1 MLLSITQT
9 QPPATDLGYLLHKH
23 PDRAQVFELPFGQ
36 ARVFY
41 PEANRDRCTATLLLE
56 IDPVAL
62 SRKKSKYDGRPLAP
76 YVNDRPYAA
85 SSFLSVAIAK
95 VFSTAMSGRCKPK
108 PELVEA
114 RLPLQVEIPVLP
126 CRGGEGLLRQ
136 LFEPLGYRVGARAG
150 ELDAQFPEWGA
161 SPYLAVELRHDEVR
175 LADLLSHLY
184 VLIPVLDDDKHYWVG
199 DDEIEKLLR
208 HGEGWLQEHPAKESI
223 TRRYLKRQGRLTRMA
238 LAQLRDDE
246 EETSDRLDAATQTEA
261 TLERPLSLNQQRI
274 ASVVDVLKQRGAK
287 RVADLGCG
295 EGKLLKSLLA
305 EPSFEAIAGVDVS
318 PRVLEKAR
326 DRLHLFRL
334 PERQRDRLQLWHGS
348 LMYADE
354 RLRDYEAVAVVEVIE
369 HMERDRLSTFERVL
383 FEIHQPQLAIV
394 TTPNREYNVRF
405 ESLPAGK
412 LRHRDHRFEWTRAEF
427 ERWARGVGDRHGY
440 RVEFYP
446 IGAVDDEVGAPTQMG
461 VFSK

>member
-9 QPPATDLGYLLHKH
+9 RPPATDLGYLLHKH
-23 PDRAQVFELPFGQ
+23 PDRAQAFELPFGQ

-41 PEANRDRCTATLLLE
+41 PEATRDRCTATLLLE

-62 SRKKSKYDGRPLAP
+62 SRRKSKYDGRPLEP

-114 RLPLQVEIPVLP
+114 LLPLQVELPVLP
-126 CRGGEGLLRQ
+126 CRGGEELLRQ
-136 LFEPLGYRVGARAG
+136 LFEPLGYRVSAQAG
-150 ELDAQFPEWGA
+150 KLDAQFPEWGA
-161 SPYLAVELRHDEVR
+161 SPYLAVALQHDGVR

-199 DDEIEKLLR
+199 DEEIEKLLR
-208 HGEGWLQEHPAKESI
+208 HGEGWLKEHPARESI
-223 TRRYLKRQGRLTRMA
+223 TRRYLKRQGRLTRAA
-238 LAQLRDDE
+238 LAHLREDE

-261 TLERPLSLNQQRI
+261 TLERPLSLNQQRMT
-274 ASVVDVLKQRGAK
+274 AVVDMLKQRGAK

-295 EGKLLKSLLA
+295 EGKLLKALLA
-305 EPSFEAIAGVDVS
+305 EPSFEAIAGIDVS

-334 PERQRDRLQLWHGS
+334 PERQRDRLRLWHGS
-348 LMYADE
+348 LLYADE
-354 RLRDYEAVAVVEVIE
+354 QLQDYEAVAVVEVIE

-383 FEIHQPQLAIV
+383 FEMHQPQLAIV
-394 TTPNREYNVRF
+394 TTPNREYNVQF

-427 ERWARGVGDRHGY
+427 EAWARGVGDRYGY

-446 IGAVDDEVGAPTQMG
+446 IGTEAKDVGAPTQMG
-461 VFSK
+461 VFHL